1 MKWRGLAEDGSRQ
14 RSAMRRA
21 MPPEKYCVRE
31 SVKVPQESRR
41 KGLSQRM
48 FSVPGSAGF
57 RCVQEG
63 GEDGFG
69 GAAAG
74 GADRLRSSP
83 LCHRRPRIRFLFI
96 GSRLCST
103 LL

>member
-1 MKWRGLAEDGSRQ
+1 
-14 RSAMRRA
+14 MRRA
-21 MPPEKYCVRE
+21 MPPEKYWMRE

-69 GAAAG
+69 GPAAG
-74 GADRLRSSP
+74 GADRLRSSHV
-83 LCHRRPRIRFLFI
+83 LIPRWDVCGQGDI
-96 GSRLCST
+96 T
-103 LL
+103 PP